1 MSDEIVVHQASD
13 REPRITKAVAHIR
26 SMMVPGETLQE
37 FAVQRRIFAIF
48 HRRSIV
54 SATSG
59 RFIAVSRNLI
69 AGYNPVDIRWQ
80 DIKQARIKVGIFG
93 STLTIS
99 ALRSPDLAIMGSHED
114 FQFTGLRKVQAQA
127 VYRICQAQ
135 EQAWREKRRLR
146 EIEELRAKAG
156 GFQMSS
162 TATGTDIDT
171 ASGLT
176 ARLAQAKEMLEQGL
190 ISDSE
195 YETIKAR
202 IISSI

>member
-1 MSDEIVVHQASD
+1 
-13 REPRITKAVAHIR
+13 
-26 SMMVPGETLQE
+26 MMVPGETLQE